1 MNSKI
6 LGPYGNIVGHTYTY
20 TYNLILKEEIAKK
33 TINQKTAKEILLK
46 RMQD

>member
-6 LGPYGNIVGHTYTY
+6 LGPYGNIVGHTY